1 MGVIEN
7 EWASGDGRWMDV
19 PAAALA
25 LPADP
30 VVTPPGPMTVKV
42 AGPLAV
48 AASG

>member
-1 MGVIEN
+1 MNGLAGMGWE
-7 EWASGDGRWMDV
+7 EGV

-48 AASG
+48 ATSG